1 MTEPLTLQLNL
12 SAALENLDLLRMNIQ
27 ELLEKLPV
35 QPALEVIYQ
44 VQLAASEIFAN
55 IIEHACK
62 FDSPQP
68 VRVQLRIEKNS
79 VLFIEFQDTCS
90 SFVLEEVPP
99 VDPENLPE
107 RGLGLY
113 LTRQLVDELRYT
125 SHQDYNEWRLVKH
138 LKTSAEK
145 PHACHSA
152 G

>member
-12 SAALENLDLLRMNIQ
+12 PAALENLDTLRMNTQ
-27 ELLEKLPV
+27 ELLEKLPAP
-35 QPALEVIYQ
+35 PALEVIYQ

-62 FDSPQP
+62 FDAQE
-68 VRVQLRIEKNS
+68 RVKVLLRIENDGTL
-79 VLFIEFQDTCS
+79 VIEFRDNCG
-90 SFVLEEVPP
+90 SFVLEDVPP
-99 VDPENLPE
+99 VDPQNLPE